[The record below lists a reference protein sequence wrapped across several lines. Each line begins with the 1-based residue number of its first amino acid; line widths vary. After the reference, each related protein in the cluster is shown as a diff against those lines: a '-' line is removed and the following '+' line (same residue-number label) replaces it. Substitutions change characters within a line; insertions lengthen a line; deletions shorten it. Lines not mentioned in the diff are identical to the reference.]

1 MGLMR
6 LRVALGSVIREVRQA
21 RGLTLRDVSLRGTVA
36 LGYISEV
43 ERGQKEASSEI
54 LEQIAL
60 ALDVPVSDLVIEAG
74 RRMAEHDLG
83 LWYDLDLNEL
93 LLPSG

>member
-1 MGLMR
+1 MR
-6 LRVALGSVIREVRQA
+6 LRVALGDVIRDVRLA

-36 LGYISEV
+36 LGYVSEL

-60 ALDVPVSDLVIEAG
+60 ALNVPVSDLVVEAG
-74 RRMAEHDLG
+74 RRLAEHDLG
-83 LWYDLDLNEL
+83 LRFESEL
-93 LLPSG
+93 LTTH